1 MVIYVNHFF
10 YEEISTKYNFLVLII
25 RSSSNNMFINYVN
38 ILRISIFSHIILF
51 FQLESFIY
59 RFGMNKIKVR
69 NCSEGIGLG
78 SLCYFLNIRRFADNH
93 TEQMFAPKCR
103 KSGSLFGG
111 SESKTGEDSGSE
123 PKKRFACPP
132 LVISNCLK
140 SISPE

>member
-1 MVIYVNHFF
+1 M
-10 YEEISTKYNFLVLII
+10 S
-25 RSSSNNMFINYVN
+25 
-38 ILRISIFSHIILF
+38 
-51 FQLESFIY
+51 
-59 RFGMNKIKVR
+59 KIKVR

-111 SESKTGEDSGSE
+111 SESKTGEDSGSDSE

-132 LVISNCLK
+132 L
-140 SISPE
+140 